1 MKRTT
6 TTQHGFTMIE
16 LMIAMALGLII
27 IAAAVGVYLANY
39 RNLATQRSGSEMQS
53 ASMFGVQPLEARL
66 RLANLGSD
74 VTNITDATADS
85 GIVLES
91 ANATEVTADNL
102 RSNTGTGPSNT
113 GTSSDQLTLQ
123 FKNVTA
129 FDMYDCE
136 GNAVAS
142 NHKSIERYFVR
153 NDANGNLV
161 LACDAG
167 VFDASGTL
175 SNFGD
180 NGVDLISDV
189 DLFRYLIGVQ
199 TITNGGTTIRFYTAD
214 DYKALSAANKPQI
227 VMIRAGIIARGSTP
241 MTGSEG
247 LSEFTLLGQTETIN
261 GGVSTNFVRNTFETT
276 TLLRNARSISY
287 QTTDTGININ

>member
-1 MKRTT
+1 MKKT

-39 RNLATQRSGSEMQS
+39 RNLATQRSSSEMQS

-74 VTNITDATADS
+74 VTSITDATTDS
-85 GIVLES
+85 GIVLTS
-91 ANATEVTADNL
+91 ANASAVTDTAL
-102 RSNTGTGPSNT
+102 HSNTGTGSSNT
-113 GTSSDQLTLQ
+113 ATGSDQLTIQ
-123 FKNVTA
+123 FTNETGFA
-129 FDMYDCE
+129 IYDCE
-136 GNAVAS
+136 GNEVAD
-142 NHKSIERYFVR
+142 KARSIERYFVR
-153 NDANGNLV
+153 NGANGNLV

-167 VFDASGTL
+167 TFSGSAL

-180 NGVDLISDV
+180 GGVELISDV

-199 TITNGGTTIRFYTAD
+199 TITSGGTTIRFYTAD
-214 DYKALSAANKPQI
+214 EYKALSATNKPQI
-227 VMIRAGIIARGSTP
+227 VMIRAGLIARGSTP
-241 MTGSEG
+241 MTGLEG
-247 LSEFTLLGQTETIN
+247 LSEFTLLGQSETIN

-276 TLLRNARSISY
+276 TLLRNARAISY
-287 QTTDTGININ
+287 HANDTGININ